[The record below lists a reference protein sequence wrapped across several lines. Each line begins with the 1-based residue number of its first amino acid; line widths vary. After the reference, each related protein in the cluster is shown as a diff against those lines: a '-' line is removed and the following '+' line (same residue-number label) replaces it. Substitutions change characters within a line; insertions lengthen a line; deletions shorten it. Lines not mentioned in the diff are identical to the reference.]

1 MAAVFTVACL
11 AKLLPCS
18 IYHVPV
24 LSTDVSHNGTG
35 QLSTLG
41 NAASILRLFTP
52 DRLEISVTDVSKML
66 GIPKSSAS
74 RLLKA
79 MLQQGLLARHENS
92 PRYKV
97 GNLLFEVS
105 QLYRLNSSLIELTD
119 DVLKAICR
127 ETGHTGYVSI
137 LDGADVLV
145 IRMHQG
151 SHALRV
157 FTPLGQRAPAFA
169 TANGRT
175 LLARLSEDEVRAIH
189 ADGLGIPSPN
199 SPQSIDELLA
209 ALVNVRRKGW
219 EEADDEAI
227 PGVGSI
233 SVSVADPKVR
243 ESIGF
248 CISYSGSNM
257 GTEEKNRIVALLTA
271 AAHRIAAR
279 FDDPFFSH
287 LMHVVPAAGSVAA

>member
-1 MAAVFTVACL
+1 M
-11 AKLLPCS
+11 
-18 IYHVPV
+18 
-24 LSTDVSHNGTG
+24 
-35 QLSTLG
+35 STLG
-41 NAASILRLFTP
+41 NAAAILRLFAP
-52 DRLEISVTDVSKML
+52 DRLEISVTDVSKIL
-66 GIPKSSAS
+66 GLPKSSAS

-79 MLQQGLLARHENS
+79 MLQEGLLARHENS

-127 ETGHTGYVSI
+127 ETGHTGYLSI

-175 LLARLSEDEVRAIH
+175 LLARLSDDEVRGIH
-189 ADGLGIPSPN
+189 AEGLGIPSPN
-199 SPQSIDELLA
+199 SPQTIDELLA
-209 ALVNVRRKGW
+209 ALVEVRRKGW

-233 SVSVADPKVR
+233 SVSVADPKLR

-248 CISYSGSNM
+248 CISYSASNI
-257 GTEEKNRIVALLTA
+257 GTEEKNRIIALLTA

>member
-1 MAAVFTVACL
+1 MEQV
-11 AKLLPCS
+11 
-18 IYHVPV
+18 
-24 LSTDVSHNGTG
+24 N
-35 QLSTLG
+35 LSTLG